1 MIFAHFGS
9 KIAKSDYGDS
19 KYSDFQNLDILNL
32 TITFIID
39 SKRFDCSLL

>member
-39 SKRFDCSLL
+39 SKRCDCSLL